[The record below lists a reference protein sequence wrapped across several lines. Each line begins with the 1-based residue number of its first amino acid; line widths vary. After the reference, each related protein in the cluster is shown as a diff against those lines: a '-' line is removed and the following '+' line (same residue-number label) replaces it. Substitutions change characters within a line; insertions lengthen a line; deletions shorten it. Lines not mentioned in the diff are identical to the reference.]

1 MSTNF
6 YLPRACPNPCEHCS
20 VEDLHIGKRSGGW
33 QFHFQAHPG
42 IRSRKDW
49 EARVDEVGT
58 VTDEYGREYTPEQ
71 FWAEVDAT
79 RKPWGPDGI
88 APMTHHGMRGK
99 QGIPLNDPANF
110 LDDQGW
116 DFTENEFS

>member
-6 YLPRACPNPCEHCS
+6 YLPQTCPNPCKHCS
-20 VEDLHIGKRSGGW
+20 VKDLHIGKHSGGW
-33 QFHFQAHPG
+33 QFAFQAYPD

-49 EARVDEVGT
+49 EARVAEVGT
-58 VTDEYGREYTPEQ
+58 VTDEYGREYTPEE
-71 FWAEVDAT
+71 FWAEVDET

-88 APMTHHGMRGK
+88 APLTHHGMRGK

>member
-6 YLPRACPNPCEHCS
+6 HLPQTCPNPCEHCA
-20 VEDLHIGKRSGGW
+20 VEDLHVGKRSVGW
-33 QFHFQAHPG
+33 QFNFRAHPG

-49 EARVDEVGT
+49 EARVAEVGV
-58 VTDEYGREYTPEQ
+58 VTDEYGHKYSPKQ

-79 RKPWGPDGI
+79 RRPRPDGS
-88 APMTHHGMRGK
+88 APLTHYGMRG
-99 QGIPLNDPANF
+99 QQNIPRDNPNDF

-116 DFTENEFS
+116 DFTSNEFS